1 MFSRPHGPPAA
12 RAWERGLRG
21 VVSVPGFASGA
32 AGGGPEGEARLA
44 AASSEGHADTR
55 PGGRLDWGTLGTASA
70 GGFRA

>member
-1 MFSRPHGPPAA
+1 M
-12 RAWERGLRG
+12 
-21 VVSVPGFASGA
+21 PGFASGA

-44 AASSEGHADTR
+44 AASSEGHADMR